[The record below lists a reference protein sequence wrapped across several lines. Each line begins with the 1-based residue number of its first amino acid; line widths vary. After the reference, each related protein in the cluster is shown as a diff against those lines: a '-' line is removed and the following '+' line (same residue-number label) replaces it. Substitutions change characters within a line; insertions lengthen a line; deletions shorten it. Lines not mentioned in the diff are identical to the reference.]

1 MIAGTFE
8 NKGEKTMTYLNPTR
22 TVRRGRLFP
31 EIQWS
36 EEKKPSGALKEKH
49 FISAVNQFSIASNQN

>member
-1 MIAGTFE
+1 
-8 NKGEKTMTYLNPTR
+8 MTNVKPNR

-49 FISAVNQFSIASNQN
+49 FINAANQPSIA